1 MTVISQDTI
10 RELAGFT
17 SGGAPVVSCY
27 LDVDGRSQVRAQDYQ
42 AELARLLR
50 EAKRRLDTTDDVQ
63 ADFDKLAAHVGAGI
77 DRSGVRGLAMFSC
90 AAADLWAVY
99 PLPLPV
105 RSRLVV
111 NDVPAVS
118 QLEAML
124 QDYGR
129 LAVLLVD
136 RQRTRLFLFELGQ
149 LVERTELVEE
159 LPRHYDSRG
168 HGDAGYER
176 EQHHTDELV
185 AQHLRHAAGAAF
197 ELLQGHGFEHL
208 AIGAPAQ
215 LLHDLEAAL
224 HPYLRERLRGTV
236 HLEPSAGLDDV
247 RRAALEVE
255 AEIDRAREAGLIGHL
270 RDQVAADAKGVAGL
284 DAVLA
289 ALRDHRVERLFVSA
303 GFGEAGWRC
312 GACGALASVGRG
324 CPACGEDMA
333 HIDDVVEEAVEEAL
347 VQHVRVEI
355 CVGNA
360 DLDVLGRIGA
370 LLRY

>member
-124 QDYGR
+124 QDY
-129 LAVLLVD
+129 
-136 RQRTRLFLFELGQ
+136 
-149 LVERTELVEE
+149 
-159 LPRHYDSRG
+159 
-168 HGDAGYER
+168 
-176 EQHHTDELV
+176 
-185 AQHLRHAAGAAF
+185 
-197 ELLQGHGFEHL
+197 
-208 AIGAPAQ
+208 
-215 LLHDLEAAL
+215 
-224 HPYLRERLRGTV
+224 
-236 HLEPSAGLDDV
+236 
-247 RRAALEVE
+247 
-255 AEIDRAREAGLIGHL
+255 
-270 RDQVAADAKGVAGL
+270 
-284 DAVLA
+284 
-289 ALRDHRVERLFVSA
+289 
-303 GFGEAGWRC
+303 
-312 GACGALASVGRG
+312 
-324 CPACGEDMA
+324 
-333 HIDDVVEEAVEEAL
+333 
-347 VQHVRVEI
+347 
-355 CVGNA
+355 
-360 DLDVLGRIGA
+360 
-370 LLRY
+370 